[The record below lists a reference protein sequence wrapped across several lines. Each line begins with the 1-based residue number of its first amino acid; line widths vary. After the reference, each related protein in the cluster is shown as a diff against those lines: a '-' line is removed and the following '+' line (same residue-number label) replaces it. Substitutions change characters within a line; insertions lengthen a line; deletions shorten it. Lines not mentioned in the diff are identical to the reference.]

1 MKTPDLKPCQA
12 IVRDTIRWN
21 DDWQRNYFVCRA
33 DCAKTDRHVE
43 ARVSQECFDG
53 LVESATERD
62 VMHELCKGCKEV
74 NKNDD
79 EK

>member
-1 MKTPDLKPCQA
+1 MTTPDLKPCQA
-12 IVRDTIRWN
+12 IVRDTICWS

-53 LVESATERD
+53 LVEYATERD
-62 VMHELCKGCKEV
+62 VMHELCKGCKEAIA
-74 NKNDD
+74 DD
-79 EK
+79 PHA